1 MEKGVGATGGI
12 SFRDVNRSLENED
25 FRMMSPLQLAYIGD
39 AVFELLVRTAIL
51 SRDVNVNK
59 LHKEATKYVKANAQ
73 ADSAMKLDSIL
84 TDDEK
89 SFIRRGRNA
98 RINSS
103 PKNVDLRDY
112 KHATGFE
119 CLMGYLY
126 LSGNDER
133 LIQLFTYIYQS
144 GTEGGTNNEG

>member
-1 MEKGVGATGGI
+1 MEKDLDI
-12 SFRDVNRSLENED
+12 KSFRDVDEGIVQED
-25 FRMMSPLQLAYIGD
+25 LRMMSPLQLAYIGD

-51 SRDVNVNK
+51 SRDVSVNK

-73 ADSAMKLDSIL
+73 AESVIKLDEIL
-84 TDDEK
+84 TDEER

-112 KHATGFE
+112 KYATGFE

-133 LIQLFTYIYQS
+133 LIQLFKHIYQS
-144 GTEGGTNNEG
+144 DAEGGN

>member
-1 MEKGVGATGGI
+1 MEKDLDI
-12 SFRDVNRSLENED
+12 KSFRDVDEGIVNED
-25 FRMMSPLQLAYIGD
+25 LRMMSPLQLAYIGD

-51 SRDVNVNK
+51 SRDVSVNK

-73 ADSAMKLDSIL
+73 AESVLKLEEIL
-84 TDDEK
+84 TDEEK

-112 KHATGFE
+112 KYATGFE

-133 LIQLFTYIYQS
+133 LIQLFKHIYQ
-144 GTEGGTNNEG
+144 TDAEGGN

>member
-1 MEKGVGATGGI
+1 MEKTLESCKQGF
-12 SFRDVNRSLENED
+12 FRDESELSFD
-25 FRMMSPLQLAYIGD
+25 DIRMMSPLQLAYIGD
-39 AVFELLVRTAIL
+39 AVFELIVRTAIL

-59 LHKEATKYVKANAQ
+59 LHKEATRYVKANAQ
-73 ADSAMKLDSIL
+73 AESVKKLEEIL
-84 TDDEK
+84 TDEEK

-112 KHATGFE
+112 KHATGLE

-126 LSGNDER
+126 LAGKDRR
-133 LIQLFTYIYQS
+133 LIELFSYIY
-144 GTEGGTNNEG
+144 ENEEEK

>member
-1 MEKGVGATGGI
+1 MEKAIGAR
-12 SFRDVNRSLENED
+12 SFREVNED
-25 FRMMSPLQLAYIGD
+25 LKGEDLSMMSPLQLAYIGD
-39 AVFELLVRTAIL
+39 AVFELLVRTAIM

-73 ADSAMKLDSIL
+73 AESVTRLDELL
-84 TDDEK
+84 TDEEK

-112 KHATGFE
+112 KYATGFE

-126 LSGNDER
+126 LSGRDER
-133 LIQLFTYIYQS
+133 LMELFTHIYQPD
-144 GTEGGTNNEG
+144 TEGGND

>member
-1 MEKGVGATGGI
+1 MEKSIAVK
-12 SFRDVNRSLENED
+12 SFRDVNEGLKGED
-25 FRMMSPLQLAYIGD
+25 LRMMSPLQLAYIGD
-39 AVFELLVRTAIL
+39 AVFELLVRTAIM

-73 ADSAMKLDSIL
+73 AESVLKLDELL
-84 TDDEK
+84 TDEEK

-112 KHATGFE
+112 KYATGFE
-119 CLMGYLY
+119 CLLGYLY
-126 LSGNDER
+126 LSGNEER
-133 LIQLFTYIYQS
+133 LLELFRHIYLHD
-144 GTEGGTNNEG
+144 TEGGNDK

>member
-1 MEKGVGATGGI
+1 MEKNLDI
-12 SFRDVNRSLENED
+12 KSFRDVDEGIVQED
-25 FRMMSPLQLAYIGD
+25 LRMMSPLQLAYIGD

-51 SRDVNVNK
+51 SRDVSVNK

-73 ADSAMKLDSIL
+73 AESVLKLDEIL
-84 TDDEK
+84 TDEER

-112 KHATGFE
+112 KYATGFE

-133 LIQLFTYIYQS
+133 LIQLFKHIYQS
-144 GTEGGTNNEG
+144 DAEGGN

>member
-1 MEKGVGATGGI
+1 MEKDLDI
-12 SFRDVNRSLENED
+12 KSFRDVDEGIVNED
-25 FRMMSPLQLAYIGD
+25 LRMMSPLQLAYIGD

-51 SRDVNVNK
+51 SRDVSVNK

-73 ADSAMKLDSIL
+73 AESVLKLEEIL
-84 TDDEK
+84 TDEEK

-112 KHATGFE
+112 KYATGFE

-133 LIQLFTYIYQS
+133 LIQLFKHIYQS
-144 GTEGGTNNEG
+144 DAEGGN

>member
-1 MEKGVGATGGI
+1 MEKDLSI
-12 SFRDVNRSLENED
+12 KSFRGVDDGIVQED
-25 FRMMSPLQLAYIGD
+25 LRMMSPLQLAYIGD

-51 SRDVNVNK
+51 SRDVSVNK

-73 ADSAMKLDSIL
+73 AESVIKLDEIL
-84 TDDEK
+84 TDEEK

-112 KHATGFE
+112 KYATGFE

-133 LIQLFTYIYQS
+133 LIQLFKHIYQS
-144 GTEGGTNNEG
+144 GAEGGN